1 MRKIPLILLL
11 LTAGCPE
18 ETALQCPP
26 NTSQIGQYAL
36 AFIGD
41 HDAGNECIAYDG
53 GPPDAAVKLTA
64 DNLGTKGATFCSA
77 TAADGGIELQLL
89 VAGKGG
95 VRKGDL
101 RPDGGFHFDSDP
113 VVVQGTACVCEV
125 TDLQALDGFLLSNG
139 PFALRPDG
147 GLPPVTGVAATLVD
161 SINISSSDAG
171 SICNL
176 PCTLTYN
183 LTSTPF

>member
-1 MRKIPLILLL
+1 MRKLPLLL
-11 LTAGCPE
+11 LLFTTACPE

-26 NTSQIGQYAL
+26 NTSLIGQYAL
-36 AFIGD
+36 DFKGV
-41 HDAGNECIAYDG
+41 HDAGKQCIADDG
-53 GPPDAAVKLTA
+53 GPDAATPLTA
-64 DNLGTKGATFCSA
+64 DDLGTRGATFCSA
-77 TAADGGIELQLL
+77 TAADGGIELQFL

-95 VRKGDL
+95 VRKADL
-101 RPDGGFHFDSDP
+101 LPDGGFHFEGDP

-125 TDLQALDGFLLSNG
+125 SDLQVLDGFLLSNG

-171 SICNL
+171 CICNL